1 MRVKGPRLPS
11 LIIRPGLSFQVV
23 DSQRKLLE
31 KTSSPLSGE
40 YNHIE
45 FECKAVLRIFF
56 TLPLIKWLVALWV
69 HIVWT
74 RPDGCW
80 LGLSSFHFIFGKCH
94 SKKSWLYLKLF
105 FGIRTCVLVK
115 TSFKAPS
122 SLNRFYAYGSFKKG
136 SYGQRAFNGFLYYI
150 HMPNFGLKFC
160 PRRWAPSGNIGVA

>member
-1 MRVKGPRLPS
+1 MAWVRYDSEYISFFRAIFIRNLVTPLKVNQIHLYFVVLYRTRHFTCVWKDSCLPS

-45 FECKAVLRIFF
+45 LECKSVSKAVLRIFF
-56 TLPLIKWLVALWV
+56 TLPVIKWLVALRV
-69 HIVWT
+69 LIVWT

-94 SKKSWLYLKLF
+94 SKKSWL
-105 FGIRTCVLVK
+105 
-115 TSFKAPS
+115 
-122 SLNRFYAYGSFKKG
+122 
-136 SYGQRAFNGFLYYI
+136 
-150 HMPNFGLKFC
+150 
-160 PRRWAPSGNIGVA
+160 